1 MTQEKLD
8 IACFGI
14 KDERFILFAT
24 PKAKT
29 QAVQLILSSEQ
40 WEQLRKALNTGEGQ
54 A

>member
-1 MTQEKLD
+1 MTNEKLD

-14 KDERFILFAT
+14 KDERFILFVT

-40 WEQLRKALNTGEGQ
+40 WKQLRKAMNQEGGQ